1 MRSFAFIMTLVL
13 LTLTFEPAISA
24 LLTKESVDTA
34 CCDRCCKPT
43 EDKQDDQNQEGDNDK
58 SCDSNCNPFQSCSTC
73 LGFIADYPKIN
84 FTARPPISRELS
96 LLTLQ
101 MKPQF
106 YPDFWQPP
114 KIA

>member
-1 MRSFAFIMTLVL
+1 MTLVL

-24 LLTKESVDTA
+24 MLTTESVDTA
-34 CCDRCCKPT
+34 CCDRCHEPT
-43 EDKQDDQNQEGDNDK
+43 EDKQDDKKQQGDNDR

-73 LGFIADYPKIN
+73 LGFTAEYPKIS
-84 FTARPPISRELS
+84 FTARPLMSIELS

-101 MKPQF
+101 IKQQF